1 MNRVTKLSYRR
12 RRELLDLEAR
22 LPIIIAFHI
31 PE

>member
-1 MNRVTKLSYRR
+1 MNRVTKVFR
-12 RRELLDLEAR
+12 RRELLDLKAR